1 MPAAWGK
8 RCWRIESSHPG
19 TSVAFEDKL
28 TNQEARFRQDEW
40 NRIIRI
46 LTELDSRS
54 KVPEHLKRQ
63 NATNSL
69 LLPQVKGPA
78 AQALMTVIKELK
90 KQIARLE
97 SGSNLRA
104 A

>member
-1 MPAAWGK
+1 M
-8 RCWRIESSHPG
+8 
-19 TSVAFEDKL
+19 
-28 TNQEARFRQDEW
+28 
-40 NRIIRI
+40 
-46 LTELDSRS
+46 
-54 KVPEHLKRQ
+54 
-63 NATNSL
+63 ATNSL